1 LEGPNDYVE
10 DLRSRLETAYEFAR
24 CELKKSALRQKNY
37 YDSKVTLYTYTK
49 GEKVWL
55 YQPHRKI
62 GLSPKLQ
69 RLWHGPYV
77 ILDIL
82 GRNLF
87 RVKKIG
93 STIQKV
99 VHSDNMK
106 PYGMKVSLNEETKQS
121 LDDKSLESHDE
132 YDSDESTV
140 SSIPYQDTGN
150 NLWEKEELEV
160 NDHANHSVDAGLAPV
175 ADGLPIGHGSSE
187 YEAEILGN
195 NEAGLAPVADGLP
208 IGHGSSEYEAE
219 ILGNNEAGLAPVADG
234 LPIGHGSLEYEAEI
248 LGDNNAGLAP
258 VENLHHMVLRKRP
271 QKLRRSQRLVNK
283 YFGKKN
289 PN

>member
-1 LEGPNDYVE
+1 MAYRSTPHESSKLTPNMMMFGHEINLPIDLMFGIPNPESFLEGPNEYVE

-37 YDSKVTLYTYTK
+37 YDSKVTQYTYTK
-49 GEKVWL
+49 DEKVWL

-93 STIQKV
+93 TTIQKI

-106 PYGMKVSLNEETKQS
+106 PYGMKVSLNEEETKQS
-121 LDDKSLESHDE
+121 LEDKSVDE
-132 YDSDESTV
+132 YDSEESTV
-140 SSIPYQDTGN
+140 SSPDKSYQNTGKLN
-150 NLWEKEELEV
+150 PNKQLSSD
-160 NDHANHSVDAGLAPV
+160 NDSSLDENESDDAQ
-175 ADGLPIGHGSSE
+175 
-187 YEAEILGN
+187 
-195 NEAGLAPVADGLP
+195 
-208 IGHGSSEYEAE
+208 
-219 ILGNNEAGLAPVADG
+219 
-234 LPIGHGSLEYEAEI
+234 
-248 LGDNNAGLAP
+248 
-258 VENLHHMVLRKRP
+258 ENLHHMVLRKRP
-271 QKLRRSQRLVNK
+271 QKLC
-283 YFGKKN
+283 
-289 PN
+289 